1 MKKKMLISIALIFVM
16 LLNYVV
22 PFSLAYEV
30 SQSEVKLTFNGN
42 LYAAIKDNLIDAG
55 VEILYA
61 SDVERT
67 LILTQAS
74 IDSITSLKLS
84 NYGIDD
90 LTGLDIFKN
99 VTYIDLS
106 ANELDAESN
115 LDVLNSFNLTY
126 LDLSSNQISDVSMIT
141 NINAIATLNLH
152 NQRFN
157 VIEIV
162 EIDANDTSDQKTEA
176 TYELPQILNY
186 GGTLKPE
193 WLPETK
199 YPNGGNKSPYVNWA
213 KFDGRNI
220 TVVTGEKTK
229 TTYTPYYGM
238 TKVSVDVTDSTN
250 LLFNSRIN
258 LFYITVSSDDRGIVF
273 KDANLYKAVKEQL
286 TKSQT
291 VNTDLKKY
299 TDGKNLYSRDYDEPL
314 VLVISIDELINEIPS
329 LVLSEKKI
337 KDLTG
342 LEAFVGV
349 ERELNLEGN
358 YIESIEKILELKEKK
373 IEEQEKLKARVKE
386 QIAKIKEN
394 VDAIEEAEGEISE
407 QQEVLKTTGAEVT
420 KLQNEISKLE
430 EEIKTLTKE
439 TETLSGKLP
448 TYQAELTNKQ
458 TAYNNKNNEVLALKN
473 ELVTIKENISK
484 ASTTEEKEKLKA
496 QAEAKEA
503 QISAKTTEVDIAKTE
518 LDNAQKTVTDTENK
532 ISSNQA
538 SIETKTKDKSSKETS
553 LNEKEQAVN
562 AANQIIANDQIII
575 QQNEETLQVRLE
587 KLYSTYKKSYKF
599 ARIATVELSTITD
612 EEFEDLTYEDA
623 KKMFE
628 AQTSKLASI
637 EKSLA
642 KYESKYIIDEFD
654 IPTVSNVTS
663 NSGTANETT
672 QTVQIENPI
681 ETYFKDFAKN
691 HEYWNL
697 TQIKVF
703 LDKVKYMSTVLDM
716 MTYCSNERMHFAKSD
731 CYAEEYLNNEIQ
743 ANKFMGESTTMLED
757 IKAKLTTI
765 KSKFETSYLHQ
776 CTGTITTVKYGND
789 AYALAKKYSEATD
802 EEINAYV
809 AIPMLKVLNL
819 RRNLIESIDGIEE
832 LNELK
837 ELYLGNNE
845 LVDVT
850 GIDWLAFTQLE
861 KLDLSYNSLREY
873 KCFEGITSLK
883 ELDLS
888 KNIIEGAFDLTL
900 STLPKLKYLNLS
912 YNAIN
917 DIESIGIQLGYI
929 ARAAGYDDVASYL
942 KDGNFDIRFYGQILT
957 MKVAIAQL
965 GKATYVDLPNI
976 FKQAEELDSVRTS
989 FGINSIFGNVTNDGK
1004 RALLDTAKLGE
1015 QTTQVTIVNTD
1026 SSNPGIC
1033 GGTYCT
1039 VEYTVVANPTNPDD
1053 NNTTNNTVNNVV
1065 NNTVNNTE
1073 NNVTNNTTNN
1083 TVNNN
1088 TNTVVDPTSFGYTVK
1103 GDNVTGVSPKTT
1115 VTNFTTK
1122 LTEDFKVVVVIEGED
1137 GTQTVVD
1144 GYIGTG
1150 MIAVLYN
1157 EENTPVAA
1165 YEIVVKG
1172 DVNGDGLA
1180 NAIDSNLIKAYR
1192 AEIKDLEGVYKEA
1205 ADINQDGNID
1215 AIDSRLL
1222 LYHRAEIDGYI
1233 L

>member
-22 PFSLAYEV
+22 PFSLAYEA
-30 SQSEVKLTFNGN
+30 SASEVELTFNGN
-42 LYAAIKDNLIDAG
+42 LYTAIKENLINAG
-55 VEILYA
+55 IDILYA

-67 LILTQAS
+67 LVLTQAS
-74 IDSITSLKLS
+74 IDSITELKLS
-84 NYGIDD
+84 NYGISD
-90 LTGLDIFKN
+90 LTGLDTFKN
-99 VTYIDLS
+99 VTSLDLS
-106 ANELDAESN
+106 SNELDTESN
-115 LDVLNSFNLTY
+115 LEVLNSFSLKF

-141 NINAIATLNLH
+141 NVNTISTLNLH

-162 EIDANDTSDQKTEA
+162 EVDESETSDQKTEA
-176 TYELPQILNY
+176 TYELPQILTY

-199 YPNGGNKSPYVNWA
+199 YPNGSNKAPYVDWA

-220 TVVTGEKTK
+220 TVVTGEKTDSS
-229 TTYTPYYGM
+229 YTPYYGM
-238 TKVSVDVTDSTN
+238 TKVAVDVTDSTN

-258 LFYITVSSDDRGIVF
+258 LFYITVNSEDRGIVF

-286 TKSQT
+286 TKSQN
-291 VNTDLKKY
+291 VNSDLKKY
-299 TDGKNLYSRDYDEPL
+299 TASKNLYSRFYDEPL
-314 VLVISIDELINEIPS
+314 VLVISIDELINEIPT
-329 LVLSEKKI
+329 LKLSEKKI

-342 LEAFVGV
+342 LEAFVGL
-349 ERELNLEGN
+349 ERELDLEGN
-358 YIESIEKILELKEKK
+358 YIESIDKIIELKKK
-373 IEEQEKLKARVKE
+373 KLEEQEKLRARIQT
-386 QIAKIKEN
+386 QIANIKAL
-394 VDAIEEAEGEISE
+394 VDEMDEAEKTIEEQREAI
-407 QQEVLKTTGAEVT
+407 K
-420 KLQNEISKLE
+420 KLQEAENPSQSEID
-430 EEIKTLTKE
+430 
-439 TETLSGKLP
+439 
-448 TYQAELTNKQ
+448 A
-458 TAYNNKNNEVLALKN
+458 AYK
-473 ELVTIKENISK
+473 
-484 ASTTEEKEKLKA
+484 
-496 QAEAKEA
+496 
-503 QISAKTTEVDIAKTE
+503 
-518 LDNAQKTVTDTENK
+518 
-532 ISSNQA
+532 
-538 SIETKTKDKSSKETS
+538 
-553 LNEKEQAVN
+553 
-562 AANQIIANDQIII
+562 IIANNQAIV
-575 QQNEETLQVRLE
+575 EKAEGYLTARLS
-587 KLYSTYKKSYKF
+587 KLYNTYKKTYKF

-612 EEFEDLTYEDA
+612 DEFSNLTYEDA

-628 AQTSKLASI
+628 EQVSKLQTI
-637 EKSLA
+637 EKGLA
-642 KYESKYIIDEFD
+642 GYESKYIIDEFS
-654 IPTVSNVTS
+654 IPTVTNVVE
-663 NSGTANETT
+663 NAGQDNETT
-672 QTVQIENPI
+672 KVVEIDNPI
-681 ETYFKDFAKN
+681 ETFFKDYAKN
-691 HEYWNL
+691 NDNWKL
-697 TQIKVF
+697 TDIKVF
-703 LDKVKYMSTVLDM
+703 LNKIKYMSTVLEM
-716 MTYCSNERMHFAKSD
+716 MTYCSNERLYSSKETCF
-731 CYAEEYLNNEIQ
+731 AEEYLDNEID
-743 ANKFMGESTTMLED
+743 AKELVGESTTILET
-757 IKAKLTTI
+757 IKKNLTTI
-765 KSKFETSYLHQ
+765 KSKFETSYKHK
-776 CTGTITTVKYGND
+776 CTGTVETVKYGND
-789 AYALAKKYSEATD
+789 LYALAKKYSDATD
-802 EEINAYV
+802 AEINAYV
-809 AIPMLKVLNL
+809 VIPMLKVLNL
-819 RRNLIESIDGIEE
+819 RRNLIESIEGIEE
-832 LNELK
+832 LNELQ
-837 ELYLGNNE
+837 ELYVGKNE

-850 GIDWLAFTQLE
+850 GINWQAFTALE
-861 KLDLSYNSLREY
+861 NLDLSYNSLREY
-873 KCFEGITSLK
+873 KCLEGITSLK

-888 KNIIEGAFDLTL
+888 KNIIEGAFDFTL
-900 STLPKLKYLNLS
+900 STLPKIKVLDLS

-917 DIESIGIQLGYI
+917 DIESLGTQLAFI
-929 ARAAGYDDVASYL
+929 ARGAGYEDVAAYL
-942 KDGNFDIRFYGQILT
+942 EDGNLDIRFYGQILT
-957 MKVAIAQL
+957 MKLSLVQL

-976 FKQAEELDSVRTS
+976 FRQAEELDSVRTS

-1004 RALLDTAKLGE
+1004 KALLDTAKLGE

-1026 SSNPGIC
+1026 ASKPGIC

-1039 VEYTVVANPTNPDD
+1039 IEYTVVEKPVVPEPDPDD

-1073 NNVTNNTTNN
+1073 NNVTNNTTNDVTNNTTNN
-1083 TVNNN
+1083 TVDNN

-1192 AEIKDLEGVYKEA
+1192 AEITDLTGVYKEA